1 MDKEILPLEDY
12 KRIFETI
19 YSVLR
24 FVGLEPEKNCTY
36 FSLIGAFLLNEHY
49 GINCKSFS
57 GLAAYM
63 LNSEL
68 EAVLAFGECVDENS
82 CIASINAFH
91 SWVANDD
98 FIIDFQA
105 PLFPEILSKRIGMRV
120 CDSKMFQKHISLQCE
135 SLMLFKK
142 SGDFFHAPNC
152 ELTKRI
158 VDGIADN
165 PLNMNIVKLCCN
177 WFVYPIHKMKTFID
191 VTNDYGQRGKIHLC
205 EKAING
211 KW

>member
-1 MDKEILPLEDY
+1 MDQEILPFEDY

-36 FSLIGAFLLNEHY
+36 FSIIGAFLLNEHY

-63 LNSEL
+63 LNGDL
-68 EAVLAFGECVDENS
+68 EAVLAFGECVGENT

-91 SWVANDD
+91 SWVANED

-105 PLFPEILSKRIGMRV
+105 PLFPEILSKRIGMSV
-120 CDSKMFQKHISLQCE
+120 CDSKMFQKHISLQCD

-142 SGDFFHAPNC
+142 SGDFFHAPNR

-158 VDGIADN
+158 VDDFADN
-165 PLNMNIVKLCCN
+165 PFNMNIGEICNN
-177 WFVYPIHKMKTFID
+177 WFVNPIHKMKDFVE
-191 VTNDYGQRGKIHLC
+191 VTNDYGQMGKIHIC
-205 EKAING
+205 KKSING
-211 KW
+211 RW

>member
-1 MDKEILPLEDY
+1 M
-12 KRIFETI
+12 
-19 YSVLR
+19 
-24 FVGLEPEKNCTY
+24 GLEPEKNCTY

-68 EAVLAFGECVDENS
+68 EVVLAFGECVGENS
-82 CIASINAFH
+82 CIASINSFH

-105 PLFPEILSKRIGMRV
+105 PLFPEILSKRIGMNV

-135 SLMLFKK
+135 SPMLFKK
-142 SGDFFHAPNC
+142 SGDFFHAPTR

-158 VDGIADN
+158 VDDFADN
-165 PLNMNIVKLCCN
+165 PFNMNIVKICSK
-177 WFVYPIHKMKTFID
+177 WFVNPIHKMETSAEVK
-191 VTNDYGQRGKIHLC
+191 NDYGQRGRIHLC
-205 EKAING
+205 EKSISG